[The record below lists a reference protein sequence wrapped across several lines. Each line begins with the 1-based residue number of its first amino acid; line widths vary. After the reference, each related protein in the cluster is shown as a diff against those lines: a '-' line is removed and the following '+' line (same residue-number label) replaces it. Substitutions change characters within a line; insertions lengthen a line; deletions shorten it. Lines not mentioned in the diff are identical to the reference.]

1 MIPMAAIEETRDI
14 EGTSSGI
21 SSSSITS
28 SLDSSFGSSS
38 TTSSSGSSSGLSYFL
53 RNKAINPI
61 EIKAGITDTEGIWKP
76 GSLTGGLHIPD
87 L

>member
-1 MIPMAAIEETRDI
+1 MFNL
-14 EGTSSGI
+14 
-21 SSSSITS
+21 
-28 SLDSSFGSSS
+28 SLQA
-38 TTSSSGSSSGLSYFL
+38 SSSGLSYFL